1 MSDASV
7 KARPRFRNLSLSD
20 LLRYRLPL
28 AGKVS
33 ILHRISGLLLTVA
46 IPLILLPLFDKS
58 VSSEI
63 SHLEFLSIISATGM
77 KLVLLVLLWGFL
89 HHFVA
94 GIRYLLL
101 DLHIGVRN
109 PAARQ
114 SSIAVLV
121 VSLLLTVLFGLRL
134 FGVF

>member
-1 MSDASV
+1 MSDVPV
-7 KARPRFRNLSLSD
+7 KARPRYTNLTLGN
-20 LLRYRLPL
+20 LLGYRLPM

-33 ILHRISGLLLTVA
+33 ILHRISGLLLSIA

-63 SHLEFLSIISATGM
+63 SYLEFLSIISAPAM
-77 KLVLLVLLWGFL
+77 KVVLLVLLWGFL
-89 HHFVA
+89 HHFFA

-114 SSIAVLV
+114 GAVAVMVISLV
-121 VSLLLTVLFGLRL
+121 LTAIFGLRL